1 RHAGVDSARR
11 RSRSKGICGNDLWN
25 PPIRQFGS
33 GQRRRAVDSPEL
45 TPSHAIGSTPTAM
58 MWSADTAAD
67 LRRDRRAQV
76 ELAAWST
83 IVVLA
88 LFSRLIGL
96 EWRAMSHDESIH
108 ALFAYRLYESATY
121 RHDPAYHGPL
131 L

>member
-1 RHAGVDSARR
+1 
-11 RSRSKGICGNDLWN
+11 
-25 PPIRQFGS
+25 
-33 GQRRRAVDSPEL
+33 
-45 TPSHAIGSTPTAM
+45 M

-96 EWRAMSHDESIH
+96 EWRAMSHDGSIQ
-108 ALFAYRLYESATY
+108 ALFGYRLYESATY
-121 RHDPAYHGPL
+121 RHDPGYHRPRV
-131 L
+131 